1 MQPPGNPDLMEI
13 PGRGPIHAS
22 RETDHVTK
30 VAINHR
36 NARRAMRALLQT
48 SAAALLFVAGL
59 EAPLAQQQAAPKV
72 AAALD
77 AKAIEALSAMGK
89 YLRSL
94 KSFTV
99 HADTT
104 IDEVLTTGQKLQFAG
119 TLDYSVQQPNRLRAE
134 VNTDR
139 RHRQFFY
146 DGKTLT
152 QYAPRMKY
160 YATVAAP
167 GTIGEALQVVDQK
180 YDLEIPLA
188 DLFLWG
194 TDKSGI
200 EDIKDATLI
209 GPARIAGKD
218 CDHYAYRQA
227 NVDWQVWIQ
236 RGAQP
241 LPCKMVITTTDEPS
255 QPQYTA
261 VLQWDLAPKLGNAA
275 FAFVPPKDAKQI
287 GIAPFSPSA
296 TKN

>member
-1 MQPPGNPDLMEI
+1 M
-13 PGRGPIHAS
+13 
-22 RETDHVTK
+22 TK
-30 VAINHR
+30 ATINHGKTR
-36 NARRAMRALLQT
+36 PATRALLRV
-48 SAAALLFVAGL
+48 SAAALLFVTGL

-94 KSFTV
+94 KSFAV

-119 TLDYSVQQPNRLRAE
+119 TLDYQVQSPNRLRAE

-146 DGKTLT
+146 DGNSLT

-167 GTIGEALQVVDQK
+167 GTIGEALQVAEQK

-194 TDKSGI
+194 TDKSGVQ
-200 EDIKDATLI
+200 DVKDATFV

-218 CDHYAYRQA
+218 CDHYAYRQE

-261 VLQWDLAPKLGNAA
+261 VLKWDLAPKLGNAT
-275 FAFVPPKDAKQI
+275 FAFVPPKDAKKI
-287 GIAPFSPSA
+287 GIAPFSSSA